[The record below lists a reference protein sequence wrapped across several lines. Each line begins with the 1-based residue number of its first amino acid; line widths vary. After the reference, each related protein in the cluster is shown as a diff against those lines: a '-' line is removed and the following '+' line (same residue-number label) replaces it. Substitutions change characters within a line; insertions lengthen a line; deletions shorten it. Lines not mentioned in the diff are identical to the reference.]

1 MLAYVNK
8 GGKDFYM
15 TNNSVNLIEM
25 GNRIKFL
32 RSKQKK
38 TQKYFADMLYIS
50 PSYLALIEQGKR
62 TVTLDVL
69 AQIAK
74 VCDVSTDY
82 LLFGNVT
89 NEIDSNVKT
98 FQRLTEYYPA
108 NQITNALKLAE
119 FYLSIENSLDN

>member
-1 MLAYVNK
+1 
-8 GGKDFYM
+8 M

-25 GNRIKFL
+25 GHRIRHL
-32 RSKQKK
+32 RTKQKK

-50 PSYLALIEQGKR
+50 PSYLALIERGKR

-82 LLFGNVT
+82 LLFGNST
-89 NEIDSNVKT
+89 TDNDSNAKAL
-98 FQRLTEYYPA
+98 QRLMASYPA
-108 NQITNALKLAE
+108 HKVSNALKLAE
-119 FYLSIENSLDN
+119 FYLSIDNSDSNH